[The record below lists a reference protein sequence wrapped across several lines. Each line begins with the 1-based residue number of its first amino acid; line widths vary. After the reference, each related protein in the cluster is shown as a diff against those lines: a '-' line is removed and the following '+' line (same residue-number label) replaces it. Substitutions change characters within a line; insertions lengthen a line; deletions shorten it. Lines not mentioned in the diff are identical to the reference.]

1 MISVRG
7 DGEEGQR
14 VGVDGVMSSTQSVCT
29 QVRFMLHA
37 PIVPVTAYLN
47 E

>member
-7 DGEEGQR
+7 DAEEGQR